1 MDLLELNTGSLY
13 AVLRDFH
20 TLTKIRIVIFDA
32 QFRELLAYPSDREA
46 FCTMLRRTKEGEAA
60 CLCSDMGGCR
70 TCAKTKEPVIYRCH
84 AGLTEAVVPISDQS
98 GILAYVMFGQILT
111 KENHTDAIRSIERTY
126 PQLSQAA
133 QLLPVKTAAEVSAAA
148 TVLQAITS
156 FMMTKR
162 WVIPGRSE
170 FIRQLDRYIEDHMG
184 RSITANEIC
193 GVFRISRTR
202 LYDLCA
208 KYLGCGLAEY
218 IRRKRISKA
227 EELLL
232 TTKLSVSDIAYTVGF
247 SDYNHFSRI
256 FKLYTGCSA
265 GAFRHKKIRESN

>member
-1 MDLLELNTGSLY
+1 MLELNTGSLY
-13 AVLRDFH
+13 GVLRDFH

-46 FCTMLRRTKEGEAA
+46 FCTMLRRTPEGEAA
-60 CLCSDMGGCR
+60 CQSSDMGGCQ
-70 TCAKTKEPVIYRCH
+70 TCAKTKELVIYRCH

-111 KENHTDAIRSIERTY
+111 KESHADTIRAIERTY
-126 PQLSQAA
+126 PHLSQTAH
-133 QLLPVKTAAEVSAAA
+133 QLPVKTAAELSAAA

-156 FMMTKR
+156 FMISKR
-162 WVIPGRSE
+162 WVVPGRSE
-170 FIRQLDRYIEDHMG
+170 FIRQLDRYIEDHIG
-184 RSITANEIC
+184 RSITAKDVC
-193 GVFRISRTR
+193 GAFRISRTR

-218 IRRKRISKA
+218 IRRKRIAHA
-227 EELLL
+227 EHLLL
-232 TTKLSVSDIAYTVGF
+232 NTKLSVSDIAYAVGF

-256 FKLYTGCSA
+256 FKRCTGCSA
-265 GAFRHKKIRESN
+265 GTYRHKKIRESK